1 MIDHPHT
8 GIGDIRE
15 DVLRSGDRKE
25 DIDHSQQKRR
35 EQYVRVR
42 DVPGKETY
50 CKHVRYPE
58 HQEACEEHSR
68 FLPCNW
74 KRSWRGCMRRT

>member
-1 MIDHPHT
+1 MIDYPHT

-25 DIDHSQQKRR
+25 DIYHSQQERR
-35 EQYVRVR
+35 EHYVAVR
-42 DVPGKETY
+42 HVPGKETY
-50 CKHVRYPE
+50 RKQVRYPE
-58 HQEACEEHSR
+58 HQEAHEKHTS
-68 FLPCNW
+68 FFPCNW